1 MHHKVTLEWAAAKGK
16 LSLKGIN
23 SAHRKKT
30 RETNRV
36 TQTVRRENDILRLQV
51 DQEEGKQVV
60 LLYPFFPRHTGLRIT
75 GAQWSKQILQSNTV
89 FYSTENA

>member
-1 MHHKVTLEWAAAKGK
+1 M
-16 LSLKGIN
+16 
-23 SAHRKKT
+23 
-30 RETNRV
+30 
-36 TQTVRRENDILRLQV
+36 
-51 DQEEGKQVV
+51 DQEERKQVV

>member
-36 TQTVRRENDILRLQV
+36 TQTVRRENDILRL
-51 DQEEGKQVV
+51 
-60 LLYPFFPRHTGLRIT
+60 
-75 GAQWSKQILQSNTV
+75 
-89 FYSTENA
+89 